1 MSGLLS
7 LTFGT
12 GGTGVS
18 VFGGLWFLVAFF
30 ILAFFLFMLV
40 GAKASAENVI
50 FFVLVFFLLIISNGL
65 FDIPLEYVITPII
78 FIVLFLAFA
87 AYKIFGNK

>member
-30 ILAFFLFMLV
+30 ILAFFCEGKRRECNILC
-40 GAKASAENVI
+40 S
-50 FFVLVFFLLIISNGL
+50 S
-65 FDIPLEYVITPII
+65 
-78 FIVLFLAFA
+78 VLFT
-87 AYKIFGNK
+87 NNQ